1 MDDFTKMFKTLER
14 KLEII
19 ERALEIRNLTIPT
32 DGFLIVRKLA
42 SDPVSPQEGEIWY
55 NTTSD
60 VYKGYQNGVV
70 KTFTTS

>member
-42 SDPVSPQEGEIWY
+42 SDPVTPQEGEIWY

>member
-14 KLEII
+14 KIEIL

-42 SDPVSPQEGEIWY
+42 SDPVTPQEGEIWY